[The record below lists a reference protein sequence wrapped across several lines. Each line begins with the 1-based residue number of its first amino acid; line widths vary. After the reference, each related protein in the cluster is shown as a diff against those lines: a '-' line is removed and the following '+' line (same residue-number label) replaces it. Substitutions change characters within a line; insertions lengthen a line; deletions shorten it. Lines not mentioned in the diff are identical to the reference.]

1 MHQFFVDRS
10 QIDVERRRVVIT
22 GSDVNHI
29 RNVLRI
35 KPGGEL
41 SVSDGGDG
49 REYRCGVVAF
59 EEDAV
64 VCEIRFIR
72 EDAVELPAKVHL
84 FQALPKA
91 DKMEWIIQKN
101 VELGVHEII
110 PVAAGRCVVKL
121 DDKKQA
127 AKLARWNAVARAAAE
142 QSKRGTVPEVTPV
155 LSFRQA
161 VDKASRMDV
170 RMIPYELAGGMEKT
184 KSLIAGVRP
193 GQEIAVMIG
202 PEGGFEES
210 EIEQALSAGIVPV
223 TLGRRILR
231 TETAGMTV
239 MAWLMY
245 QLETE

>member
-49 REYRCGVVAF
+49 REYRCGVVSF

>member
-35 KPGGEL
+35 KSGGEL
-41 SVSDGGDG
+41 SVSDGEDG
-49 REYRCGVVAF
+49 REYRCGVVSF

-64 VCEIRFIR
+64 VCELRFIR

-91 DKMEWIIQKN
+91 DKMEWIIQKT

-142 QSKRGTVPEVTPV
+142 QSKRGTVPKVAPA

-161 VDKASRMDV
+161 VDMASRMDV
-170 RMIPYELAGGMEKT
+170 RIIPYELAGGMEKT
-184 KSLIAGVRP
+184 KNLIAGVRP

-202 PEGGFEES
+202 PEGGFEEA